1 MKEQFKIGVGK
12 QIISPKLGTNL
23 FGYTNNIYAEKIHD
37 DLTVSVIM
45 FEQGEKKGVL
55 ISADLCLASK
65 QITDALKQS
74 IQAETGF
81 DCENL
86 TFATTHTHT
95 GPETKAFSGYTN
107 ANEEYI
113 NEILLPQTL
122 VAAKQAVANIQPAV
136 MGVSTTQ
143 SLVGTNRRQFN
154 EEGKVHLGQNPF
166 GSQDTTMTVMAFKS
180 LTGENIVNIIH
191 YNAHGTSMGREP
203 QISRDWIGPMV
214 DRLEKLTGATT
225 VYFNGS
231 IGDMGP
237 RLSNGLTAG
246 RLSEMI
252 EISALAALDATRA
265 YNQIKDFQEVDLKL
279 FKGEMV
285 LPYDEMP
292 SLEHVEKELE
302 KLGDPST
309 LEGVAKKKYA
319 SLSAIKKMYE
329 DKVEFDKAKIVPQTI
344 YAFNQTA
351 IVPFLHELFSS
362 IALRLRYFSPFENT
376 LCVSNSNDS
385 HGYLP
390 AKEDI
395 ARGGYEVA
403 GFLYLNAYKLSDDTD
418 TNIIKENLR
427 IMREGLGL

>member
-1 MKEQFKIGVGK
+1 MSKQFKIGVGK
-12 QIISPKLGTNL
+12 QVISPKLGTGL
-23 FGYTNNIYAEKIHD
+23 FGYTNDIFAEKIHD
-37 DLTVSVIM
+37 DLTVSVIV
-45 FEQGEKKGVL
+45 FEQGDAKGVL

-65 QITDALKQS
+65 QITDALKEK
-74 IQAETGF
+74 IYLETGF
-81 DCENL
+81 PCDNL

-95 GPETKAFSGYTN
+95 GPETKSFSGYTN

-113 NEILLPQTL
+113 NEILIPQTII
-122 VAAKQAVANIQPAV
+122 AAKDAVKNIQPAV
-136 MGVSTTQ
+136 MGVSTVQ

-154 EEGKVHLGQNPF
+154 EDGKVHLGQNPF

-180 LTGENIVNIIH
+180 LTGENLVNIIH

-203 QISRDWIGPMV
+203 QVSRDWPGVMV

-237 RLSNGLTAG
+237 RLANGMTTG
-246 RLSEMI
+246 RLNEMI
-252 EISALAALDATRA
+252 EIGSLAALDATKA
-265 YNQIKDFQEVDLKL
+265 YNQIKDYREVELKL
-279 FKGEMV
+279 LKGEMV

-292 SLEHVEKELE
+292 PLEKVNLELE
-302 KLGDPST
+302 KLGDIT
-309 LEGVAKKKYA
+309 KLEGTLKKKAA
-319 SLSAIKKMYE
+319 SLSRIKKMYE
-329 DKVEFDKAKIVPQTI
+329 DNVTFEKAKVVPQII

-376 LCVSNSNDS
+376 LCVSNANDS

-395 ARGGYEVA
+395 ARGGYEVS

-418 TNIIKENLR
+418 TTIIKENLR
-427 IMREGLGL
+427 IMREGLSK

>member
-12 QIISPKLGTNL
+12 EVISPKLGVNL
-23 FGYTNNIYAEKIHD
+23 FGYTNDIYAEKVHD
-37 DLTVSVIM
+37 DLTVSVIA
-45 FEQGEKKGVL
+45 FEQGENKGVL
-55 ISADLCLASK
+55 ISADLCLVSQ
-65 QITDALKQS
+65 QITDVVKEQIFAK
-74 IQAETGF
+74 TGF
-81 DCENL
+81 PCENL

-95 GPETKAFSGYTN
+95 GPETKCFEGYTN
-107 ANEEYI
+107 VNKEYI
-113 NEILLPQTL
+113 DEILIPQTII
-122 VAAKQAVANIQPAV
+122 AAEKAVKNLTPAI

-143 SLVGTNRRQFN
+143 SYVGVNRRQFN
-154 EEGKVHLGQNPF
+154 EEGRVFLGQNPF
-166 GSQDTTMTVMAFKS
+166 GSQDNTMTVMAFKS
-180 LTGENIVNIIH
+180 LTGENLVNIIH

-214 DRLEKLTGATT
+214 DRLEKETGATT

-237 RLSNGLTAG
+237 RLSNGRTAG
-246 RLSEMI
+246 RLADMI
-252 EISALAALDATRA
+252 EIGSLAALDATKA
-265 YNQIKDFQEVDLKL
+265 YKQIKEYREVDFKLLK
-279 FKGEMV
+279 GDMV
-285 LPYDEMP
+285 LPYDEVP
-292 SLEHVEKELE
+292 SLEEVENRLAI
-302 KLGDPST
+302 LGDPSK
-309 LEGVAKKKYA
+309 LEGVARKKAA
-319 SLSAIKKMYE
+319 SLGVIKKMYE
-329 DKVEFDKAKIVPQTI
+329 QKVEFDKAKIVPQTI
-344 YAFNQTA
+344 YAFNNTA

-362 IALRLRYFSPFENT
+362 IALRLRSFSPFENT
-376 LCVSNSNDS
+376 LCVSNANDS

>member
-95 GPETKAFSGYTN
+95 GPETKSFSGYTN

-180 LTGENIVNIIH
+180 LTGENIVNIVH

-203 QISRDWIGPMV
+203 QVSRDWPGVMV

-237 RLSNGLTAG
+237 RLANGMTTG
-246 RLSEMI
+246 RLYEMI
-252 EISALAALDATRA
+252 EIGSLAALDATRA
-265 YNQIKDFQEVDLKL
+265 YNQIKDFKQVDLKL
-279 FKGEMV
+279 LKGEMV

-292 SLEHVEKELE
+292 SLEHVEKELS
-302 KLGDPST
+302 KFGDTST

-376 LCVSNSNDS
+376 LCVSNANDS

-418 TNIIKENLR
+418 TTIIKENLR
-427 IMREGLGL
+427 IMREGLSK